1 VSEVARRFG
10 IEVLAALPRLQRDP
24 QLLMPERQAA
34 CAARL
39 AALEART
46 VVWLPERES
55 EPAFRAIASR
65 HRVRLLPV
73 VPNMQAY
80 MRDSSEHG
88 VVGAAVARFR
98 RLALPAQVGLAL
110 RHASR
115 APRVAARDFAT
126 GLLLLVDMELARL
139 RQLDPTGVLLNPSVT
154 DLVLALDV
162 PALLRDF
169 VRLVERSYGLEAA
182 LGTYNY
188 GTLVPRLAA
197 WGIRPGAIAAPFN
210 PRGYLMNP
218 SRSACE
224 ATAKG
229 PGPAVVATHL
239 EVDGLVALEGALEYA
254 AGLGIR
260 RAVVDLAVE
269 TSAALPSDLSE

>member
-1 VSEVARRFG
+1 VSGVARRLDV
-10 IEVLAALPRLQRDP
+10 ELLAALPRLQRDP
-24 QLLMPERQAA
+24 RLLTPDRQAA
-34 CAARL
+34 YAARL
-39 AALEART
+39 AAVEARS
-46 VVWLPERES
+46 VVWLAERES
-55 EPAFRAIASR
+55 EPGIVALARRHAFGLYPI
-65 HRVRLLPV
+65 
-73 VPNMQAY
+73 VPNMQSY
-80 MRDSSEHG
+80 MRDASEHG
-88 VVGAAVARFR
+88 VVGAAIARFR
-98 RLALPAQVGLAL
+98 RLGPAAQVRLAL
-110 RHASR
+110 RHARR

-126 GLLLLVDMELARL
+126 GLLVLVDMELARL
-139 RQLDPTGVLLNPSVT
+139 RHLGLVGALLNPSVT

-197 WGIRPGAIAAPFN
+197 RGIRPGAIAAPFN

-218 SRSACE
+218 SRAACE

-229 PGPAVVATHL
+229 PGPPVVATHL
-239 EVDGLVALEGALEYA
+239 EVDGLVPLEAAVEYA

-269 TSAALPSDLSE
+269 TSAPPA

>member
-1 VSEVARRFG
+1 VSDVARRHG
-10 IEVLAALPRLQRDP
+10 VELLAALPRLQRDP
-24 QLLMPERQAA
+24 QLLAPDRQAA
-34 CAARL
+34 YAARL

-46 VVWLPERES
+46 VVWLAERES
-55 EPAFRAIASR
+55 EPAIRALAGRHAFR
-65 HRVRLLPV
+65 LYPV

-80 MRDSSEHG
+80 MRDASEHG

-98 RLALPAQVGLAL
+98 RLGLAAQVRLAL
-110 RHASR
+110 RHVGR

-126 GLLLLVDMELARL
+126 GLLVLVDMELARL
-139 RQLDPTGVLLNPSVT
+139 RELRPAGVLLNPSVT

-197 WGIRPGAIAAPFN
+197 WGIRPGAVAAPFN

-218 SRSACE
+218 SRAACE

-229 PGPAVVATHL
+229 PGPQVVATHL
-239 EVDGLVALEGALEYA
+239 EVDGLVSLEAAVEYA
-254 AGLGIR
+254 AGLGVR

-269 TSAALPSDLSE
+269 TSAPPA

>member
-1 VSEVARRFG
+1 VSDVARRYG
-10 IEVLAALPRLQRDP
+10 VEVLAALPRLQRDAA
-24 QLLMPERQAA
+24 LLTPARQEVY
-34 CAARL
+34 AARL
-39 AALEART
+39 AALDART
-46 VVWLPERES
+46 LVWLAERES
-55 EPAFRAIASR
+55 EPAVEALAARHAFRLYPI
-65 HRVRLLPV
+65 

-80 MRDSSEHG
+80 MRDASEHG

-98 RLALPAQVGLAL
+98 RLGLVAQARLAL
-110 RHASR
+110 RHVRR
-115 APRVAARDFAT
+115 APQAAARDFAT
-126 GLLLLVDMELARL
+126 GLLVLVDMELARVRRL
-139 RQLDPTGVLLNPSVT
+139 GPVGVLLNPSVT

-169 VRLVERSYGLEAA
+169 VRLAERSYGLEAA

-218 SRSACE
+218 SRAVCE

-239 EVDGLVALEGALEYA
+239 EVDGLVSFEAAIEYG

-269 TSAALPSDLSE
+269 ATAAE